1 MSDQLGSDQ
10 MSRPYNR
17 YPVKTAKSLDAVC
30 LSVLAA
36 GALIRVVLRGRTS
49 GESFSGNCISHL
61 TRTARTCE
69 LQARSNVRDSAAK
82 DAVTHP
88 EDSRIHA
95 QSDAWMCL

>member
-36 GALIRVVLRGRTS
+36 GALIRVVL
-49 GESFSGNCISHL
+49 
-61 TRTARTCE
+61 
-69 LQARSNVRDSAAK
+69 
-82 DAVTHP
+82 
-88 EDSRIHA
+88 
-95 QSDAWMCL
+95 